1 MALTKRCRKG
11 ENMKDT
17 AFYNYYNISYRY
29 TPEAPK
35 TPAWKE
41 DLKIVKDQVKSNNRD
56 PESERYK
63 AFEKL
68 EDTYYAMGV
77 RNRAKY
83 TTVSQ
88 VYAAL
93 SEKYSSDYYK
103 QFRELEVTAM
113 YDNELNMTLYGCLNG
128 GGNLDDPHLKG
139 EVRDVTEKQAHEYN
153 RKTIN
158 MQLCNIFGNAGIDSA
173 MLSKYNMTFSIDP
186 YDYSL
191 KVSGVDDA
199 GLTAMLENLLNK
211 DHNARELFYHIMHS
225 NRASISDYAKTKY
238 HTLNSFASV
247 TGQDP
252 RQYRQTETGLVNGRG
267 ENILDIYRE
276 ALKTSDAV
284 PAQFKG
290 TAYNV
295 FEENIK
301 KLLAEGFY
309 RIPDLNLRIGYKD
322 GILQD
327 LPNEDIM
334 HNSFDQTV

>member
-1 MALTKRCRKG
+1 
-11 ENMKDT
+11 MKET

-103 QFRELEVTAM
+103 QFSELEVTAM
-113 YDNELNMTLYGCLNG
+113 YDNELEMTLFGCLGG

-199 GLTAMLENLLNK
+199 GLTAMLEKLLNK

-252 RQYRQTETGLVNGRG
+252 RQYRQTEAGLVNDRG

-284 PAQFKG
+284 PDQFKG

-309 RIPDLNLRIGYKD
+309 RIPDLNLSIGYKD
-322 GILQD
+322 GMLQD

-334 HNSFDQTV
+334 HNSFDQMA

>member
-1 MALTKRCRKG
+1 
-11 ENMKDT
+11 MKET

-103 QFRELEVTAM
+103 QFSELEVTAM
-113 YDNELNMTLYGCLNG
+113 YDNELEMTLFGCLGG

-199 GLTAMLENLLNK
+199 GLTAMLEKLLNK

-225 NRASISDYAKTKY
+225 NRASISDNAKAKY
-238 HTLNSFASV
+238 HTLNSFVSV

-252 RQYRQTETGLVNGRG
+252 RQYRQTEAGLVNDRG

-322 GILQD
+322 GMLQD

-334 HNSFDQTV
+334 HNSFDQMA

>member
-1 MALTKRCRKG
+1 
-11 ENMKDT
+11 MKET

-103 QFRELEVTAM
+103 QFSELEVTAM
-113 YDNELNMTLYGCLNG
+113 YDNELEMTLFGCLGG

-199 GLTAMLENLLNK
+199 GLTAMLEKLLNK

-309 RIPDLNLRIGYKD
+309 RIPDLNLSIGYKD
-322 GILQD
+322 GMLQD

-334 HNSFDQTV
+334 HNSFDQMA

>member
-1 MALTKRCRKG
+1 
-11 ENMKDT
+11 MKET

-103 QFRELEVTAM
+103 QFSELEVTAM
-113 YDNELNMTLYGCLNG
+113 YDNELEMTLFGCLGG

-158 MQLCNIFGNAGIDSA
+158 MQLCNIFGNAGIDST

-199 GLTAMLENLLNK
+199 GLTAMLEKLLNK
-211 DHNARELFYHIMHS
+211 DHNARELFT
-225 NRASISDYAKTKY
+225 ISCT
-238 HTLNSFASV
+238 V
-247 TGQDP
+247 TGRPYPIMRKQ
-252 RQYRQTETGLVNGRG
+252 
-267 ENILDIYRE
+267 NI
-276 ALKTSDAV
+276 T
-284 PAQFKG
+284 P
-290 TAYNV
+290 
-295 FEENIK
+295 
-301 KLLAEGFY
+301 
-309 RIPDLNLRIGYKD
+309 
-322 GILQD
+322 
-327 LPNEDIM
+327 
-334 HNSFDQTV
+334 

>member
-1 MALTKRCRKG
+1 
-11 ENMKDT
+11 MKET

-103 QFRELEVTAM
+103 QFSELEVTAM
-113 YDNELNMTLYGCLNG
+113 YDNELEMTLFGCLGG

-173 MLSKYNMTFSIDP
+173 MLSKYNMAFSIDP

-199 GLTAMLENLLNK
+199 GLTAMLEKLLNK

-252 RQYRQTETGLVNGRG
+252 RQYRQTEAGLVNDRG

-290 TAYNV
+290 IAYNV

-309 RIPDLNLRIGYKD
+309 RIPDLNLSIGYKD
-322 GILQD
+322 GMLQD

>member
-1 MALTKRCRKG
+1 
-11 ENMKDT
+11 MKDT
-17 AFYNYYNISYRY
+17 VYFNYYNVPYRY

-41 DLKIVKDQVKSNNRD
+41 SLKVEKDKVKSNNHD

-68 EDTYYAMGV
+68 EDTYYIMGV

-93 SEKYSSDYYK
+93 SEKYSADYYK
-103 QFRELEVTAM
+103 QFSELEVTAM
-113 YDNELNMTLYGCLNG
+113 YDNELNMTLYGSLCG
-128 GGNLDDPHLKG
+128 GGNVDDPHLKG
-139 EVRDVTEKQAHEYN
+139 EVRDVTPKQAHAYN

-173 MLSKYNMTFSIDP
+173 ALSKYNMTFSIDP
-186 YDYSL
+186 YNYAL

-199 GLTAMLENLLNK
+199 GLTAMLEKLLNK
-211 DHNARELFYHIMHS
+211 DNNARELFYHILHS
-225 NRASISDYAKTKY
+225 DRASISENAKTKY
-238 HTLNSFASV
+238 HTLNSFVSV

-252 RQYRQTETGLVNGRG
+252 RQYRQTKAGLVNDQG
-267 ENILDIYRE
+267 ENILDVYRE

-290 TAYNV
+290 TAYDV
-295 FEENIK
+295 FEENIN
-301 KLLAEGFY
+301 KLLKEDY
-309 RIPDLNLRIGYKD
+309 CSIPDLNLSIGYKD
-322 GILQD
+322 GMLQD
-327 LPNEDIM
+327 LSREDLM
-334 HNSFDQTV
+334 QNRFDQIA

>member
-1 MALTKRCRKG
+1 M
-11 ENMKDT
+11 EET

-103 QFRELEVTAM
+103 QFSELEVTAM
-113 YDNELNMTLYGCLNG
+113 YDNELEMTLFGCLGG

-158 MQLCNIFGNAGIDSA
+158 MQLCNIFGNAGIDST

-199 GLTAMLENLLNK
+199 GLTAMLEKLLNK

-225 NRASISDYAKTKY
+225 NRASISDYAKAKY

-252 RQYRQTETGLVNGRG
+252 RQYRQTEAGLVNGRG

-309 RIPDLNLRIGYKD
+309 RIPDLNLRVGYKD
-322 GILQD
+322 GMLQD

-334 HNSFDQTV
+334 HNSFDQMA

>member
-1 MALTKRCRKG
+1 
-11 ENMKDT
+11 MKET

-103 QFRELEVTAM
+103 QFSELEVTAM
-113 YDNELNMTLYGCLNG
+113 YDNELEMTLFGCLG

-199 GLTAMLENLLNK
+199 GLTAMLEKLLNK

-225 NRASISDYAKTKY
+225 NRASISDYAKAKY

-252 RQYRQTETGLVNGRG
+252 RQYRQTEAGLVNDRG

-309 RIPDLNLRIGYKD
+309 RIPDLNLRVGYKD
-322 GILQD
+322 GMLQD

-334 HNSFDQTV
+334 HNSFDQMA

>member
-1 MALTKRCRKG
+1 
-11 ENMKDT
+11 MKET

-103 QFRELEVTAM
+103 QFSELEVTAM
-113 YDNELNMTLYGCLNG
+113 YDNELEMTLFGCLGG

-158 MQLCNIFGNAGIDSA
+158 MQLCNIFGNAGIDST

-199 GLTAMLENLLNK
+199 GLTAMLEKLLNK

-225 NRASISDYAKTKY
+225 NRASISDYAKAKY

-252 RQYRQTETGLVNGRG
+252 RQYRQTEAGLVNGRG

-295 FEENIK
+295 FEENIR

-322 GILQD
+322 GMLQD

>member
-1 MALTKRCRKG
+1 
-11 ENMKDT
+11 MKET

-103 QFRELEVTAM
+103 QFSELEVTAM
-113 YDNELNMTLYGCLNG
+113 YDNELEMTLFGCLGG

-139 EVRDVTEKQAHEYN
+139 EVRDLTEKQAHEYN

-158 MQLCNIFGNAGIDSA
+158 MQLYNIFGNAGIDSA

-199 GLTAMLENLLNK
+199 GLTAMLEKLLNK

-252 RQYRQTETGLVNGRG
+252 RQYRQTEAGLVNDRG

-334 HNSFDQTV
+334 HNSFDQMA

>member
-1 MALTKRCRKG
+1 
-11 ENMKDT
+11 MKET

-103 QFRELEVTAM
+103 QFSELEVTAM
-113 YDNELNMTLYGCLNG
+113 YDNELEMTLFGCLGG

-199 GLTAMLENLLNK
+199 GLTAMLEKLLNK

-225 NRASISDYAKTKY
+225 NRASISDNAKAKY
-238 HTLNSFASV
+238 HTLNSFVSV

-252 RQYRQTETGLVNGRG
+252 RQYRQTESGLVNGRG
-267 ENILDIYRE
+267 ENILDVYRE

-322 GILQD
+322 GMLQD

-334 HNSFDQTV
+334 HNSFDQMA

>member
-1 MALTKRCRKG
+1 
-11 ENMKDT
+11 MKET

-68 EDTYYAMGV
+68 EDTYYAMGI

-103 QFRELEVTAM
+103 QFSELEVTAM
-113 YDNELNMTLYGCLNG
+113 YDNELEMTLFGCLGG

-186 YDYSL
+186 YNYSL

-199 GLTAMLENLLNK
+199 GLTAMLEKLLNK

-252 RQYRQTETGLVNGRG
+252 RQYRQTEAGLVNDRG

-309 RIPDLNLRIGYKD
+309 RIPDLNLSIGYKD
-322 GILQD
+322 GMLQD
-327 LPNEDIM
+327 LSNADIM
-334 HNSFDQTV
+334 HNRFDQTV

>member
-1 MALTKRCRKG
+1 
-11 ENMKDT
+11 MKET

-103 QFRELEVTAM
+103 QFSELEVTAM
-113 YDNELNMTLYGCLNG
+113 YDNELEMTLFGCLGG

-173 MLSKYNMTFSIDP
+173 MLSKYNMAFSIDP

-199 GLTAMLENLLNK
+199 GLTAMLEKLLNK

-252 RQYRQTETGLVNGRG
+252 RQYRQTEAGLVNDRG

-309 RIPDLNLRIGYKD
+309 RIPDLNLSIGYKD
-322 GILQD
+322 GMLQD
-327 LPNEDIM
+327 LSNADIM
-334 HNSFDQTV
+334 HNRFDQMA

>member
-1 MALTKRCRKG
+1 
-11 ENMKDT
+11 MKET

-103 QFRELEVTAM
+103 QFSELEVTAM
-113 YDNELNMTLYGCLNG
+113 YDNELEMTLFGCLGG

-199 GLTAMLENLLNK
+199 GLTAMLEKLLNK

-225 NRASISDYAKTKY
+225 NRASISDNAKAKY
-238 HTLNSFASV
+238 HTLNSFVSV

-252 RQYRQTETGLVNGRG
+252 RQYRQTEAGLVNDRG

-334 HNSFDQTV
+334 HNSFDQMA

>member
-1 MALTKRCRKG
+1 
-11 ENMKDT
+11 MKET

-103 QFRELEVTAM
+103 QFSELEVTAM
-113 YDNELNMTLYGCLNG
+113 YDNELEMTLFGCLGG

-334 HNSFDQTV
+334 HNSFDQMA

>member
-1 MALTKRCRKG
+1 
-11 ENMKDT
+11 MKET

-103 QFRELEVTAM
+103 QFSELEVTAM
-113 YDNELNMTLYGCLNG
+113 YDNELEMTLFGCLGG

-199 GLTAMLENLLNK
+199 GLTAMLEKLLNK

-225 NRASISDYAKTKY
+225 NRASISDYAKAKY

-252 RQYRQTETGLVNGRG
+252 RQYRQTEAGLVNDRG

-290 TAYNV
+290 IAYNV

-309 RIPDLNLRIGYKD
+309 RIPDLNLSIGYKD
-322 GILQD
+322 GMLQD

>member
-1 MALTKRCRKG
+1 
-11 ENMKDT
+11 MKET

-103 QFRELEVTAM
+103 QFSELEVTAM
-113 YDNELNMTLYGCLNG
+113 YDNELHMTLYGCLNG

-158 MQLCNIFGNAGIDSA
+158 MQLCNIFGNAGIDNA

-186 YDYSL
+186 YNYSL

-199 GLTAMLENLLNK
+199 GLTAMLEKLLNK

-225 NRASISDYAKTKY
+225 NRASISDNAKAKY
-238 HTLNSFASV
+238 HTLNSFVSV

-252 RQYRQTETGLVNGRG
+252 RQYRQTEAGLVNDRG

-322 GILQD
+322 GMLQD

-334 HNSFDQTV
+334 HNSFDQMA

>member
-1 MALTKRCRKG
+1 
-11 ENMKDT
+11 MKET

-103 QFRELEVTAM
+103 QFSELEVTAM
-113 YDNELNMTLYGCLNG
+113 YDNELEMTLFGCLGG

-158 MQLCNIFGNAGIDSA
+158 MQLCNIFGNAGIDNA

-186 YDYSL
+186 YNYSL

-199 GLTAMLENLLNK
+199 GLTAMLEKLLNK

-225 NRASISDYAKTKY
+225 NRASISDNAKAKY
-238 HTLNSFASV
+238 HTLNSFVSV

-252 RQYRQTETGLVNGRG
+252 RQYRQTEAGLVNDRG

-322 GILQD
+322 GMLQD

>member
-1 MALTKRCRKG
+1 
-11 ENMKDT
+11 MKET

-103 QFRELEVTAM
+103 QFSELEVTAM
-113 YDNELNMTLYGCLNG
+113 YDNELEMTLFGCLGG

-139 EVRDVTEKQAHEYN
+139 EVRDVTEKQAH
-153 RKTIN
+153 
-158 MQLCNIFGNAGIDSA
+158 
-173 MLSKYNMTFSIDP
+173 
-186 YDYSL
+186 
-191 KVSGVDDA
+191 
-199 GLTAMLENLLNK
+199 
-211 DHNARELFYHIMHS
+211 
-225 NRASISDYAKTKY
+225 
-238 HTLNSFASV
+238 
-247 TGQDP
+247 
-252 RQYRQTETGLVNGRG
+252 
-267 ENILDIYRE
+267 
-276 ALKTSDAV
+276 
-284 PAQFKG
+284 
-290 TAYNV
+290 
-295 FEENIK
+295 
-301 KLLAEGFY
+301 
-309 RIPDLNLRIGYKD
+309 
-322 GILQD
+322 
-327 LPNEDIM
+327 
-334 HNSFDQTV
+334 

>member
-1 MALTKRCRKG
+1 
-11 ENMKDT
+11 MKDT

-103 QFRELEVTAM
+103 QFSELEVTAM
-113 YDNELNMTLYGCLNG
+113 YDNELEMTLFGCLGG

-186 YDYSL
+186 YNYSL

-199 GLTAMLENLLNK
+199 GLTAMLEKLLNK

-225 NRASISDYAKTKY
+225 NRVSISDYAKAKY

-252 RQYRQTETGLVNGRG
+252 RQYRQTEAGLVNDRG

-295 FEENIK
+295 FEENIR

-309 RIPDLNLRIGYKD
+309 RIPDLNLRVGYKD
-322 GILQD
+322 GML
-327 LPNEDIM
+327 
-334 HNSFDQTV
+334 

>member
-1 MALTKRCRKG
+1 MLFR
-11 ENMKDT
+11 
-17 AFYNYYNISYRY
+17 S
-29 TPEAPK
+29 
-35 TPAWKE
+35 
-41 DLKIVKDQVKSNNRD
+41 
-56 PESERYK
+56 
-63 AFEKL
+63 L

-103 QFRELEVTAM
+103 QFSELEVTAM
-113 YDNELNMTLYGCLNG
+113 YDNELEMTLFGCLGG

-186 YDYSL
+186 YNYSL

-199 GLTAMLENLLNK
+199 GLTAMLEKLLNK

-225 NRASISDYAKTKY
+225 NRASISDYAKAKY

-252 RQYRQTETGLVNGRG
+252 RQYRQTEAGLVNGRG
-267 ENILDIYRE
+267 ENILDVYRE
-276 ALKTSDAV
+276 DRKSV
-284 PAQFKG
+284 
-290 TAYNV
+290 V
-295 FEENIK
+295 
-301 KLLAEGFY
+301 
-309 RIPDLNLRIGYKD
+309 
-322 GILQD
+322 
-327 LPNEDIM
+327 
-334 HNSFDQTV
+334 

>member
-1 MALTKRCRKG
+1 
-11 ENMKDT
+11 MKET

-103 QFRELEVTAM
+103 QFSELEVTAM
-113 YDNELNMTLYGCLNG
+113 YDNELEMTLFGCLGG

-186 YDYSL
+186 YDCSL

-199 GLTAMLENLLNK
+199 GLTAMLEKLLNK

-225 NRASISDYAKTKY
+225 NRASISDYAKAKY

-252 RQYRQTETGLVNGRG
+252 RQYRQTEAGLVNDRG

-295 FEENIK
+295 FEENIR

-322 GILQD
+322 GMLQD

>member
-1 MALTKRCRKG
+1 
-11 ENMKDT
+11 MKET

-103 QFRELEVTAM
+103 QFSELEVTAM
-113 YDNELNMTLYGCLNG
+113 YDNELEMTLFGCLGG

-158 MQLCNIFGNAGIDSA
+158 MQLCNIFGNAGIDST

-199 GLTAMLENLLNK
+199 GLTAMLEKLLNK

-225 NRASISDYAKTKY
+225 NRASISDYAKAKY

-252 RQYRQTETGLVNGRG
+252 RQYRQTEAGLVNGRG

-309 RIPDLNLRIGYKD
+309 RIPDLNLSIGYKD
-322 GILQD
+322 GMLQD
-327 LPNEDIM
+327 LSNADIM
-334 HNSFDQTV
+334 HNRFDQMA

>member
-1 MALTKRCRKG
+1 
-11 ENMKDT
+11 
-17 AFYNYYNISYRY
+17 
-29 TPEAPK
+29 
-35 TPAWKE
+35 
-41 DLKIVKDQVKSNNRD
+41 
-56 PESERYK
+56 
-63 AFEKL
+63 
-68 EDTYYAMGV
+68 MGV

-103 QFRELEVTAM
+103 QFSELEVTAM
-113 YDNELNMTLYGCLNG
+113 YDNELEMTLFGCLG
-128 GGNLDDPHLKG
+128 GGGSFYDPHLKG

-186 YDYSL
+186 YNYSL

-199 GLTAMLENLLNK
+199 GLTAMLEKLLNK

-225 NRASISDYAKTKY
+225 NRASISDYAKAKY

-252 RQYRQTETGLVNGRG
+252 RQYRQTEAGLVNDRG

-309 RIPDLNLRIGYKD
+309 RIPDLNLSIGYKD
-322 GILQD
+322 GMLQD

-334 HNSFDQTV
+334 HNSFDQMA

>member
-1 MALTKRCRKG
+1 
-11 ENMKDT
+11 MKET

-103 QFRELEVTAM
+103 QFSELEVTAM
-113 YDNELNMTLYGCLNG
+113 YDNELEMTLFGCLGG

-199 GLTAMLENLLNK
+199 GLTAMLEKLLNK

-225 NRASISDYAKTKY
+225 NRASISDYAKAKY

-252 RQYRQTETGLVNGRG
+252 RKYRQTEAGLVNDRG

-295 FEENIK
+295 FEENIR

-322 GILQD
+322 GMLQD

-334 HNSFDQTV
+334 HNSFDQMA

>member
-1 MALTKRCRKG
+1 
-11 ENMKDT
+11 
-17 AFYNYYNISYRY
+17 
-29 TPEAPK
+29 
-35 TPAWKE
+35 
-41 DLKIVKDQVKSNNRD
+41 
-56 PESERYK
+56 
-63 AFEKL
+63 
-68 EDTYYAMGV
+68 MGV

-103 QFRELEVTAM
+103 QFSELEVTAM
-113 YDNELNMTLYGCLNG
+113 YDNELEMTLFGCLGG

-322 GILQD
+322 GMLQD

-334 HNSFDQTV
+334 HNSFDQMA

>member
-1 MALTKRCRKG
+1 
-11 ENMKDT
+11 MKET

-103 QFRELEVTAM
+103 QFSELEVTAM
-113 YDNELNMTLYGCLNG
+113 YDNELEMTLFGCLGG

-158 MQLCNIFGNAGIDSA
+158 MQLCNIFGNAGIDNA

-186 YDYSL
+186 YNYSL

-199 GLTAMLENLLNK
+199 GLTAMLEKLLNK

-225 NRASISDYAKTKY
+225 NRASISDNAKAKY
-238 HTLNSFASV
+238 HTLNSFVSV

-252 RQYRQTETGLVNGRG
+252 RQYRQTEAGLVNDRG

-295 FEENIK
+295 FEENIR

-322 GILQD
+322 GMLQD

-334 HNSFDQTV
+334 HDSFDQMA

>member
-1 MALTKRCRKG
+1 
-11 ENMKDT
+11 MKET
-17 AFYNYYNISYRY
+17 AYYNYYNIPYRY
-29 TPEAPK
+29 TPDTPK

-41 DLKIVKDQVKSNNRD
+41 ELKVVKDQVKSNNHD
-56 PESERYK
+56 PQSDMYK
-63 AFEKL
+63 ACEKL

-83 TTVSQ
+83 TTVDQ
-88 VYAAL
+88 VYNAL
-93 SEKYSSDYYK
+93 HEKYYHTAYYK
-103 QFRELEVTAM
+103 QFSEQEVIAM
-113 YDNELNMTLYGCLNG
+113 HDNELQMTLFGCLSG
-128 GGNLDDPHLKG
+128 GASFYDPHLKG

-186 YDYSL
+186 YNYSL

-199 GLTAMLENLLNK
+199 GLTAMLEKLLNK

-225 NRASISDYAKTKY
+225 NRASISDYAKAKY

-252 RQYRQTETGLVNGRG
+252 RKYRQTEAGLVNDRG

-309 RIPDLNLRIGYKD
+309 RIPDLNLSIGYKD
-322 GILQD
+322 GMLQD
-327 LPNEDIM
+327 LSNADIM
-334 HNSFDQTV
+334 HNRFDQMA

>member
-1 MALTKRCRKG
+1 
-11 ENMKDT
+11 MKET

-103 QFRELEVTAM
+103 QFSELEVTAM
-113 YDNELNMTLYGCLNG
+113 YDNELEMTLFGCLGG

-158 MQLCNIFGNAGIDSA
+158 MQLCNIFGNAGIDNA

-186 YDYSL
+186 YNYSL

-199 GLTAMLENLLNK
+199 GLTAMLEKLLNK

-225 NRASISDYAKTKY
+225 NRASISDNAKAKY
-238 HTLNSFASV
+238 HTLNSFVSV

-252 RQYRQTETGLVNGRG
+252 RQYRQTEAGLVNDRG
-267 ENILDIYRE
+267 ENILDVYRE

-309 RIPDLNLRIGYKD
+309 RIPDLNLSIGYKD
-322 GILQD
+322 GMLQD

-334 HNSFDQTV
+334 HNSFDQMA

>member
-1 MALTKRCRKG
+1 
-11 ENMKDT
+11 MKET

-103 QFRELEVTAM
+103 QFSELEVTAM
-113 YDNELNMTLYGCLNG
+113 YDNELEMTLFGCLGG

-173 MLSKYNMTFSIDP
+173 MLSKYNMAFSIDP

-199 GLTAMLENLLNK
+199 GLTAMLEKLLNK

-252 RQYRQTETGLVNGRG
+252 RQYRQTETGLVNDRG
-267 ENILDIYRE
+267 ENILDVYRE
-276 ALKTSDAV
+276 ALMTSDAV

-322 GILQD
+322 GMLQD

>member
-1 MALTKRCRKG
+1 
-11 ENMKDT
+11 MKET

-103 QFRELEVTAM
+103 QFSELEVTAM
-113 YDNELNMTLYGCLNG
+113 YDNELEMTLFGCLGG

-139 EVRDVTEKQAHEYN
+139 EVRDLTEKQAHEYN

-158 MQLCNIFGNAGIDSA
+158 MQLYNIFGNAGIDSA

-199 GLTAMLENLLNK
+199 GLTAMLEKLLNK

-252 RQYRQTETGLVNGRG
+252 RQYRQTEAGLVNDRG

>member
-1 MALTKRCRKG
+1 
-11 ENMKDT
+11 MKET

-103 QFRELEVTAM
+103 QFSELEVTAM
-113 YDNELNMTLYGCLNG
+113 YDNELEMTLFGCLGG

-173 MLSKYNMTFSIDP
+173 MLSKYNITFSIDP

-199 GLTAMLENLLNK
+199 GLTAMLEKLLNK

-252 RQYRQTETGLVNGRG
+252 RQYRQTEAGLVNDRG

-284 PAQFKG
+284 PAQYKG

-301 KLLAEGFY
+301 KLLSEGFY
-309 RIPDLNLRIGYKD
+309 RIPDLNLRVGYKD
-322 GILQD
+322 GMLQD

-334 HNSFDQTV
+334 HNSFDQMA

>member
-1 MALTKRCRKG
+1 
-11 ENMKDT
+11 MKET

-103 QFRELEVTAM
+103 QFSELEVTAM
-113 YDNELNMTLYGCLNG
+113 YDNELEMTLFGCLGG

-199 GLTAMLENLLNK
+199 GLTAMIEKLLNK

-225 NRASISDYAKTKY
+225 NRASISDYAKAKY

-252 RQYRQTETGLVNGRG
+252 RQYRQTEAGLVNGRG
-267 ENILDIYRE
+267 ENILDVYRE

-295 FEENIK
+295 FEENIR

-322 GILQD
+322 GMLQD

-334 HNSFDQTV
+334 HNRFDQMA